1 MRKDKWAGWPQDAL
15 TFKANSSAAT
25 PLRQAKAAVGFN
37 GKQKNAKYEA
47 TKWGKLQKNQ
57 PALTSQRQQQAL

>member
-1 MRKDKWAGWPQDAL
+1 
-15 TFKANSSAAT
+15 
-25 PLRQAKAAVGFN
+25 LRQAKAAVEFI